1 MSSEQHHEAEENDGL
16 LRAIGEREC
25 WMAGRQNRWSAVNN
39 ADINYQSDAWC
50 AVSRADPADFRGDS
64 KRETRRVRNNLVEWR
79 AEPSV
84 SGLISLAHC
93 ISTIPVPL
101 LRFSPS
107 RSFRCSS
114 IILWHVLCKSLL
126 FFVTLSLIERIAI
139 TFFINFRLPWRPSV
153 PRIPHTCHQ
162 QTFAFRAA

>member
-84 SGLISLAHC
+84 SGLISLC
-93 ISTIPVPL
+93 SLYMYNTGPPSTL
-101 LRFSPS
+101 LPFTQ
-107 RSFRCSS
+107 
-114 IILWHVLCKSLL
+114 LSLL
-126 FFVTLSLIERIAI
+126 FNSIVARIVQVIIVLCYIVT
-139 TFFINFRLPWRPSV
+139 
-153 PRIPHTCHQ
+153 H
-162 QTFAFRAA
+162 